1 MNRTSIR
8 RISVVEQTSTA
19 ARAVPDTAQG
29 PQVVSDRA
37 AEDAARDTF
46 TAESRP
52 QADGSLLIDNVAI
65 PRSLD
70 PRAMSDFA
78 GFPRK
83 ARRSPLLGR
92 IAVAVVL
99 TLIVVGIVGPRL
111 PPISIVVTNG
121 PVDVPHLPPPQSA
134 VPPPQSAVRNTP
146 SPALTKPVPAQL
158 KLVRQPHDLRSDQPY
173 PLSGW
178 TVSGEGALI
187 VVSGL
192 ASGAKLSRGQPAG
205 PNSWQIAPSDLRDA
219 AIIPPLGFAGKM
231 EAMVELRLADGSLAD
246 RQNIRLEW
254 SPNASSAVAQIRALS
269 LQIEEIT
276 RLLRHGQQLLAN
288 GQIAAARLVF
298 QRVAESGEP
307 RAAFALAETYDPLV
321 LEGLGAKG
329 VAPDA
334 TVARTWYEKA
344 AALGSTEAHRRLERL
359 TSQNK

>member
-19 ARAVPDTAQG
+19 ARAVPDTAQS

-37 AEDAARDTF
+37 AEDTARDAF
-46 TAESRP
+46 AAESRP
-52 QADGSLLIDNVAI
+52 QAEGSLLIDNVAI

-92 IAVAVVL
+92 IMVAVVL

-134 VPPPQSAVRNTP
+134 VRNTP
-146 SPALTKPVPAQL
+146 SPPPAKPVPAQL
-158 KLVRQPHDLRSDQPY
+158 RLMRQPHDLRSDQPY
-173 PLSGW
+173 LLSGW

-192 ASGAKLSRGQPAG
+192 ANGAKLSRGQPKG
-205 PNSWQIAPSDLRDA
+205 PNTWQIDTSDLRDA
-219 AIIPPLGFAGKM
+219 AIIPPLGFAGTM
-231 EAMVELRLADGSLAD
+231 DAMVELRLADGSLAD
-246 RQNIRLEW
+246 RQNIRLQW
-254 SPNASSAVAQIRALS
+254 LPNASSAVAQIRALS

-276 RLLRHGQQLLAN
+276 RLLRHGQQLLVN

-321 LEGLGAKG
+321 LERLGAKG
-329 VAPDA
+329 VAPDVA
-334 TVARTWYEKA
+334 VARSWYEKA